1 MYGTLW
7 GIILFKWRHFV
18 CLSMVAILPPS
29 LAAQEASA
37 IMRSNGIGVLVNKQ
51 SAPSS
56 TALFSGDLIETQPES
71 VARIE
76 ASGSTADINPGTIV
90 QFQVDELVLEHGSL
104 SVNTSHGLRVRVGCV
119 IVVPVNNAEWTHY
132 DVADVDGKV
141 SISALK
147 NDVNIETKSSN
158 VQQGKQPIESSRVS
172 VREGEQ
178 KSREEKCA
186 AAAMKDQ
193 GYAAAAGALM
203 NSPWAIGS
211 AVAVVVA
218 LTCIGLCH
226 NDDPIS
232 PARP

>member
-1 MYGTLW
+1 
-7 GIILFKWRHFV
+7 
-18 CLSMVAILPPS
+18 
-29 LAAQEASA
+29 
-37 IMRSNGIGVLVNKQ
+37 
-51 SAPSS
+51 
-56 TALFSGDLIETQPES
+56 
-71 VARIE
+71 
-76 ASGSTADINPGTIV
+76 
-90 QFQVDELVLEHGSL
+90 
-104 SVNTSHGLRVRVGCV
+104 
-119 IVVPVNNAEWTHY
+119 VPVNNAEWTHY

-141 SISALK
+141 SVSALK
-147 NDVNIETKSSN
+147 NDVNIETKSSK
-158 VQQGKQPIESSRVS
+158 VQPGKQPIESSRVS

-218 LTCIGLCH
+218 LTCVGLCH